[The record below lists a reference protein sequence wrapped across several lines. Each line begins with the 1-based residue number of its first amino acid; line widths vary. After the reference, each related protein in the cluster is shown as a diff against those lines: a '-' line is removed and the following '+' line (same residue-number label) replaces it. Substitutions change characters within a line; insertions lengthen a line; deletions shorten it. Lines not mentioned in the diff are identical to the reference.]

1 MSRYFKFI
9 LFFAVLLIGCEP
21 AENSPIEDNDPYVR
35 VLPSADLLFPSAES
49 ICSVTIESSGT
60 WTITGMPDWVSV
72 EPESGDDGA
81 EVVISVLDNE
91 LSQERTSE
99 LTVATEG
106 AETTISVVQERML
119 NSDYVDMDFEG
130 EGISTHYNSATGEL
144 TVTYADGNV
153 PNVKVGSAVVLPADY
168 QFDIRVVES
177 VSTSDNSVTL
187 ATTKGNM
194 CNLFRN
200 TSFTLSTNG
209 DTRAE
214 GVDGRPIITPVAMGY
229 LDEEGN
235 YIEVYNVNNPTT
247 RDNHTVDVE
256 LWKWHMDFNG
266 ATLYEGGGGRLWWDT
281 CAFDAGLN
289 GTFNFSF
296 GEKPGNGILGKV
308 GDLEAF
314 SYELKGSVGV
324 DMLMRYHYEKSAK
337 FSDDRILEKNV
348 IPSKTF
354 TFVVNGVK
362 VILIIHTHLGQYI
375 ELGAGG
381 KVDASGGVKLGLDI
395 RSGLSWSKS
404 GGVVP
409 IYEATPHMNIHH
421 PTLEVE
427 ASAYAKLSYYPQIE
441 IELYDFIGPW
451 LEPRPY
457 LKERVDAGF
466 RVSTDG
472 ENYVGWTDKYFSGLD
487 MRMGLNLDFGMFNW
501 DVWRSDIFNVVDDT
515 LLTTSPQRL
524 TLLSPESGMTI
535 EDDESVDVRFKV
547 EAYSYITDD
556 YWASEG
562 AAVVFETESGELS
575 DYVVLSDA
583 SGEVLVNWNLST
595 ACDKH
600 IEHTLHAYIYS
611 CDGTIIDEA
620 ICKVNGDQQMSIEA
634 ISYKD
639 DYYYYTSDDGNS
651 YVFYNLSAIISG
663 DTSKFENICSCGI
676 YLYDKNTGKSYIW
689 SDGLSGHYNNTEIE
703 FEIGVNI
710 SNFDNIDYSKY
721 YAETMRYGFGI
732 YVEDS
737 NGNYYV
743 SDYKPITFIYDR
755 RPSFRYASVGDINVS
770 IINETEDENGDLLIE
785 YHSQLP
791 VTIEIT
797 GAYWI
802 ESMQNWIT
810 GTWEYIDT
818 GEKYTSPYVPDE
830 DTKYNTYYNL
840 YYDSDMVMSHEEY
853 CMIKTKS
860 GETIKSNSLIY
871 GGSPENPTVQISDA
885 TRISDIDTARGICDS
900 DNNTPKCSMVM
911 IPSKYTTL
919 DKEKIMTVDD
929 LLVINLNR

>member
-9 LFFAVLLIGCEP
+9 LFVIVLLIGCEP
-21 AENSPIEDNDPYVR
+21 AENTPIEDKDPYVR

-60 WTITGMPDWVSV
+60 WAITGMPDWVSV

-296 GEKPGNGILGKV
+296 GEKLGNGILGKV

-487 MRMGLNLDFGMFNW
+487 MRMGLNLDFCMFNW
-501 DVWRSDIFNVVDDT
+501 DVWKSDIFNVVDDT

-535 EDDESVDVRFKV
+535 EDDESVDVMFKV

-575 DYVVLSDA
+575 QGVVLSDDEGVV
-583 SGEVLVNWNLST
+583 SVTWSPT
-595 ACDKH
+595 AETRATTKT
-600 IEHTLHAYIYS
+600 HTLTARLYAS
-611 CDGTIIDEA
+611 NGDIIDEVTFSVEA
-620 ICKVNGDQQMSIEA
+620 ETDGCDDENHLHAVDLGLSVKWACCNVGADSPEDYGDYFAWGETSPKSSYDWENYLHWSDYNGDGWWDSGESTFNFDISGTQYDAARANWGGRWRMPTLSEIRELCYDCYWEEA
-634 ISYKD
+634 YENGVWGSRV
-639 DYYYYTSDDGNS
+639 TGPNGNS
-651 YVFYNLSAIISG
+651 IFLPAAGYRHGSSADYVGS
-663 DTSKFENICSCGI
+663 
-676 YLYDKNTGKSYIW
+676 
-689 SDGLSGHYNNTEIE
+689 
-703 FEIGVNI
+703 
-710 SNFDNIDYSKY
+710 
-721 YAETMRYGFGI
+721 YGF
-732 YVEDS
+732 YWSSTPNEDYIS
-737 NGNYYV
+737 STYCLC
-743 SDYKPITFIYDR
+743 F
-755 RPSFRYASVGDINVS
+755 
-770 IINETEDENGDLLIE
+770 NGDWN
-785 YHSQLP
+785 YWNWNDRGNGHTVRP
-791 VTIEIT
+791 VSE
-797 GAYWI
+797 
-802 ESMQNWIT
+802 
-810 GTWEYIDT
+810 
-818 GEKYTSPYVPDE
+818 
-830 DTKYNTYYNL
+830 
-840 YYDSDMVMSHEEY
+840 
-853 CMIKTKS
+853 
-860 GETIKSNSLIY
+860 
-871 GGSPENPTVQISDA
+871 
-885 TRISDIDTARGICDS
+885 
-900 DNNTPKCSMVM
+900 
-911 IPSKYTTL
+911 
-919 DKEKIMTVDD
+919 
-929 LLVINLNR
+929 